1 MTLKMKLTA
10 SISAFFLVVGLML
23 MGIFAVNQAT
33 VNMGGSINF
42 TATDVYARV
51 TGKIE
56 NAQGEYADK
65 ELPTIEFSA
74 ENGTPDQS
82 EWSGLNLL
90 FDDDATPIVITV
102 KVENLAKDR
111 KLTAS
116 LTDNTATNENLVKDL
131 KQDGVTYTSG
141 TTKDLDAST
150 GEGTSTTTY
159 VVTFSIA
166 DRNKSLPQ
174 MDFDLDIALYDESET
189 PEEPEYEILEGF
201 KFDKNGTLL
210 AYTGSETE
218 VVIPSSYSII
228 EGEPV
233 DKTLEFSSYE
243 DFEDDVNANMSTY
256 MSMTNFTV
264 ILNGHQYGPYDTF
277 EQFAMSED
285 VATAMV
291 SATSIIFK
299 YQENGD
305 QYVKGNDYQVT
316 AIGYGV
322 FAMNTNITEVT
333 LPSSLTSIGES
344 AFYDCFALEYVDFN
358 YCINLHSIGEM
369 AFDGCN
375 GLSSLDLR
383 SCIDLLSI
391 GKQAFHSCGGLTSIY
406 LPSSLTSIGERAF
419 DYCGALVE
427 VYNYSSHITINKNST
442 ANGYVGYFA
451 KVVYNIS
458 DLTWELPA
466 SRIQIID
473 NIKYY
478 IYGNDFIPLT
488 SVSPRYLLSS
498 LTFDSRIT
506 AIPKYAFRECI
517 NLTSVDLSN
526 CTSLTSIE
534 DYAFGACHS
543 LVNIS
548 FPINLTSI
556 GSYAFAYCHGLTSIT
571 LPSSLTNIGSHAFS
585 SCYSLAEVYNY
596 SSLIITAGS
605 AGSSSY
611 GRVGEYAKVV
621 YNASDLTGEKPTSKI
636 QTINNIQYYVDEVE
650 SEFIALA
657 PSVARDSLTTLTLD
671 SRTTDINQWAFFDCT
686 RLVAIDLNSC
696 ANLKSIGSRAFQD
709 CARLTT
715 IDLSNCTSLTSIG
728 SGVFYDCINL
738 ARVIFPNTTGWYR
751 TTDDAAT
758 DGDSMD
764 MSDPEQNA
772 TWLTGTYR
780 NYYFKRNA

>member
-102 KVENLAKDR
+102 TVENLARDR

-116 LTDNTATNENLVKDL
+116 LTDNTAINENLVKDL

-150 GEGTSTTTY
+150 GDGTSTTTY

-174 MDFDLDIALYDESET
+174 MDFELDISLYDESET

-201 KFDKNGTLL
+201 TFDDNGTLT

-243 DFEDDVNANMSTY
+243 DFEADAMANMSTF

-264 ILNGHQYGPYDTF
+264 MVDGSQYGPYDTF
-277 EQFAMSED
+277 EQFMSED

-316 AIGYGV
+316 SIGGMA
-322 FAMNTNITEVT
+322 FIFNTNITKVT
-333 LPSSLTSIGES
+333 LPQNLTSIGDNT
-344 AFYDCFALEYVDFN
+344 FQDCSGLTEVDFSD
-358 YCINLHSIGEM
+358 CTNLISIGRN
-369 AFDGCN
+369 AFSICT
-375 GLSSLDLR
+375 GL
-383 SCIDLLSI
+383 
-391 GKQAFHSCGGLTSIY
+391 A
-406 LPSSLTSIGERAF
+406 E
-419 DYCGALVE
+419 
-427 VYNYSSHITINKNST
+427 
-442 ANGYVGYFA
+442 
-451 KVVYNIS
+451 
-458 DLTWELPA
+458 
-466 SRIQIID
+466 
-473 NIKYY
+473 
-478 IYGNDFIPLT
+478 
-488 SVSPRYLLSS
+488 
-498 LTFDSRIT
+498 
-506 AIPKYAFRECI
+506 
-517 NLTSVDLSN
+517 VDLSN

-534 DYAFGACHS
+534 
-543 LVNIS
+543 
-548 FPINLTSI
+548 
-556 GSYAFAYCHGLTSIT
+556 SYTFSNCSELTSIT
-571 LPSSLTNIGSHAFS
+571 LPSSLTSIESYAFKSCSKLTSIDLSQCTSLTSIGMSVFS
-585 SCYSLAEVYNY
+585 SCTGLAEV
-596 SSLIITAGS
+596 
-605 AGSSSY
+605 
-611 GRVGEYAKVV
+611 
-621 YNASDLTGEKPTSKI
+621 
-636 QTINNIQYYVDEVE
+636 
-650 SEFIALA
+650 
-657 PSVARDSLTTLTLD
+657 
-671 SRTTDINQWAFFDCT
+671 
-686 RLVAIDLNSC
+686 
-696 ANLKSIGSRAFQD
+696 
-709 CARLTT
+709 
-715 IDLSNCTSLTSIG
+715 DLSNCTSLTSIENYAFDG
-728 SGVFYDCINL
+728 CNGLERIV
-738 ARVIFPNTTGWYR
+738 FPNTTGWYC

-772 TWLTGTYR
+772 TWLTETYR
-780 NYYFKRNA
+780 SYYFKRNA